1 LTGAGRWG
9 IAFYGHIPPY
19 LCQKCMYKMYID
31 DTNILLQTTSE
42 LHLETDVT
50 KAAYRADV
58 LIGGAWS
65 HVPEKIDNE
74 NIIEDFENFMI
85 TRQVRKLKWL

>member
-1 LTGAGRWG
+1 MRSMDTFLL
-9 IAFYGHIPPY
+9 FYVKNV
-19 LCQKCMYKMYID
+19 CTKCTFD

-65 HVPEKIDNE
+65 HVPEKIANE